1 MRDTSLPAVSADTVQ
16 ADAYVERTLSP
27 ALVWTLARRELR
39 DSLRDWRILI
49 PIGLLTLVFPFLML
63 LIGAALF
70 DFLEQYGATIIG
82 EQMVPF
88 GLLAV
93 GFFPMSFSL
102 VIALETF
109 VGERERNS
117 LEALFSTPASDL
129 DLYVGKLIASLILPL
144 VASWF
149 GMAVY
154 ILAMMR
160 ADMWSLGGDTL
171 ALIWLLNS
179 AEGVLMV
186 SAAVIVSSHTTSVRA
201 ANLLASFIIV
211 PVALLLQ
218 LEGLILFWNKTA
230 ALWWLF
236 LGVLVLTVAL
246 LRVGI
251 RSFNREHILARE
263 IDFLNL
269 ERAWALVKAFW
280 CATPDE
286 APRLRQAPE
295 EAPPFRVRRFYTQA
309 LPAMLRRDWLAI
321 FAGSLLVVAGFVL
334 GWYLARTW
342 HIPPQIL
349 ALDRLD
355 VKELQAHLQANQTG
369 LAMLPRFSVRAI
381 LVHNVRVVFISSL
394 LSPFSV
400 GVVPSLS
407 ILAPFVLIGGMASVL
422 AAGGQD
428 WVRFLVAFILPHGV
442 VEVPAVVIGLAYAIR
457 IGAVILGPPRDFSVS
472 EGILLAI
479 TDFLRVFIFVV
490 LPLLAIAAVLEVYLT
505 PRVIIALFG

>member
-1 MRDTSLPAVSADTVQ
+1 MRETSLSATPVETPR
-16 ADAYVERTLSP
+16 ADVYVERTLSP
-27 ALVWTLARRELR
+27 TLVWTLARRELR

-49 PIGLLTLVFPFLML
+49 PIGLLTLVFPFIML
-63 LIGAALF
+63 LIGAVLF

-88 GLLAV
+88 GLLTV

-129 DLYVGKLIASLILPL
+129 DLYVGKLIASLVLPL

-149 GMAVY
+149 GMVVY
-154 ILAMMR
+154 ILAMIR
-160 ADMWSLGGDTL
+160 ADMWALDGTTL
-171 ALIWLLNS
+171 AMIWMLNT

-218 LEGLILFWNKTA
+218 VEGLILFWNKTG

-251 RSFNREHILARE
+251 RSLNREHILARE

-269 ERAWALVKAFW
+269 ERAWTLIKAFW
-280 CATPDE
+280 CAPPDE
-286 APRLRQAPE
+286 APRLRQVPE
-295 EAPPFRVRRFYTQA
+295 EAPPFRLRRFYTQA
-309 LPAMLRRDWLAI
+309 LPAMLRRDWLAL
-321 FAGSLLVVAGFVL
+321 AVGSLLVVGGFVL
-334 GWYLARTW
+334 GWYLARAW

-355 VKELQAHLQANQTG
+355 VNRLQAQLQANQTG
-369 LAMLPRFSVRAI
+369 LAMLPRFSARAI
-381 LVHNVRVVFISSL
+381 LVHNMRVVLISGV
-394 LSPFSV
+394 LSPFTV
-400 GVVPSLS
+400 GVVPALS
-407 ILAPFVLIGGMASVL
+407 ILAPFVLIGGMTSVL

-442 VEVPAVVIGLAYAIR
+442 VEIPAVVIGLAYAIR
-457 IGAVILGPPRDFSVS
+457 IGAMILGPPRDFSVS
-472 EGILLAI
+472 EGVLLAI
-479 TDFLRVFIFVV
+479 TDFLRVLLFVV
-490 LPLLAIAAVLEVYLT
+490 LPLLALAAVLEVFVT
-505 PRVIIALFG
+505 PRIIVALYG

>member
-1 MRDTSLPAVSADTVQ
+1 MHETSLSSVSTEPLQ
-16 ADAYVERTLSP
+16 AEAYLERTLSP

-39 DSLRDWRILI
+39 DSLRDWRIVI
-49 PIGLLTLVFPFLML
+49 PIGLLTLVFPFIML

-117 LEALFSTPASDL
+117 LEALFSTPASDV
-129 DLYVGKLIASLILPL
+129 DLYVGKLLASLLLPL

-154 ILAMMR
+154 ALAMVR
-160 ADMWSLGGDTL
+160 ADMWSLDAYTF
-171 ALIWLLNS
+171 ALIWLLNT

-218 LEGLILFWNKTA
+218 LEGLILFWNKTT

-236 LGVLVLTVAL
+236 AGVIVLTIAL

-269 ERAWALVKAFW
+269 ERAWALLKAFW
-280 CATPDE
+280 RAAPDDV
-286 APRLRQAPE
+286 PRVRQAPE
-295 EAPPFRVRRFYTQA
+295 EAPPFRLRRFYTQV
-309 LPAMLRRDWLAI
+309 LPAMLKRDRWAMATGTFFVL
-321 FAGSLLVVAGFVL
+321 AGFGL
-334 GWYLARTW
+334 GWYLARAW
-342 HIPPQIL
+342 HVPAELI
-349 ALDRLD
+349 DFNRLD
-355 VKELQAHLQANQTG
+355 VSQLQAQLQANQTG

-381 LVHNVRVVFISSL
+381 LVHNVRVVFISGVLSL
-394 LSPFSV
+394 FSV
-400 GVVPSLS
+400 GVVPALS
-407 ILAPFVLIGGMASVL
+407 ILAPFTLIGGIASVL

-428 WVRFLVAFILPHGV
+428 WGRFLVAFILPHGV
-442 VEVPAVVIGLAYAIR
+442 VEIPAVVIGLAYALR
-457 IGAVILGPPRDFSVS
+457 IGAIVLGPPRDFSVS
-472 EGILLAI
+472 EGIVLAI
-479 TDFLRVFIFVV
+479 ADFLRVLILVV
-490 LPLLAIAAVLEVYLT
+490 LPLLALAALLEVYLT
-505 PRVIIALFG
+505 PRVIVALYG